1 MLGLAP
7 DAARVFLPFVALIGL
22 YVSWTD
28 LRGMRI
34 PNASVLLLAGVFV
47 VVGPFVLPLDIYGPR
62 LLHLVAILVLG
73 FALSVMGVMGAGD
86 AKFLAAAA
94 PFVALADLRLMFM
107 LLAATMLA
115 AFVTHRVIKRTPL
128 RRLAPDWES
137 WRRDKD
143 FPMGTAL
150 STALTLYV
158 ALAAFS

>member
-7 DAARVFLPFVALIGL
+7 DAARLFLPFVALIGL

-28 LRGMRI
+28 LKGMRI
-34 PNASVLLLAGVFV
+34 PNASVMTLALIFV
-47 VVGPFVLPLDIYGPR
+47 VLGPFVLPLDIYGPR
-62 LLHLVAILVLG
+62 LLHLVVVLVAG

-94 PFVALADLRLMFM
+94 PYIALADLRLVFM
-107 LLAATMLA
+107 ILAATMLA
-115 AFVTHRVIKRTPL
+115 AFATHRAAKYSPL

-137 WRRDKD
+137 WTRDKD

-150 STALTLYV
+150 STTLTLYV

>member
-7 DAARVFLPFVALIGL
+7 AAAQLFLPFVAAIGL

-28 LRGMRI
+28 LKGMRI
-34 PNASVLLLAGVFV
+34 PNGSVILLALVFLV
-47 VVGPFVLPLDIYGPR
+47 LGPFVLPIDVYGLR
-62 LLHLVAILVLG
+62 LLHLLAVLVLG
-73 FALSVMGVMGAGD
+73 FALTVMGVMGAGD

-107 LLAATMLA
+107 LLATTMLA
-115 AFVTHRVIKRTPL
+115 AFVTHRVIKHTPL

-137 WRRDKD
+137 WTRDKD

-150 STALTLYV
+150 STALTLYL

>member
-7 DAARVFLPFVALIGL
+7 DAARLFLPFVGLIGL

-28 LRGMRI
+28 LKGMRI
-34 PNASVLLLAGVFV
+34 PNASVMLLALVFV
-47 VVGPFVLPLDIYGPR
+47 VLGPFVLTMDVYGLR
-62 LLHLVAILVLG
+62 LLHLVVVLIVG
-73 FALSVMGVMGAGD
+73 FALSVMHIMGAGD

-94 PFVALADLRLMFM
+94 PFVALADLRLVFM

-128 RRLAPDWES
+128 RRMAPDWES
-137 WRRDKD
+137 WTRDKD

-158 ALAAFS
+158 ALAAYS

>member
-1 MLGLAP
+1 
-7 DAARVFLPFVALIGL
+7 
-22 YVSWTD
+22 
-28 LRGMRI
+28 
-34 PNASVLLLAGVFV
+34 FV
-47 VVGPFVLPLDIYGPR
+47 VLGPFVLPLGIYGPR